1 MEVEVVGIC
10 VKFKDDDLIILDD
23 NYQLINIDK
32 SFFTEKD
39 RHTIQQS
46 FIDKRVSFYY
56 SADLYKNGILFDII
70 EISENDKQTCLCH
83 NHEQGNYNLTTKR
96 LAKTLDISEKI

>member
-39 RHTIQQS
+39 KQMIQES
-46 FIDKRVSFYY
+46 FMDKRISFYY
-56 SADLYKNGILFDII
+56 SAELHKKGIFFDII
-70 EISENDKQTCLCH
+70 EISENDKQTILCH

-96 LAKTLDISEKI
+96 LVKNLN